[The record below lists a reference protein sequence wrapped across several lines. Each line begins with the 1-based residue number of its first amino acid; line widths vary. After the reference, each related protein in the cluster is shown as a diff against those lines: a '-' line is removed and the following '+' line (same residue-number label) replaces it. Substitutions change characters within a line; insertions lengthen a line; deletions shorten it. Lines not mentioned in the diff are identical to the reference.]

1 MYKISVPIRT
11 SSIKRCGRENIL
23 RELKRFDT
31 KRVFLTLDQ
40 YKTDESKKTILLKEL
55 ADNCKFFQKN
65 GFEVGAWIWTFWIKE
80 NPGFRNMRS
89 MKGREIEDFMCP
101 SDENFIKFA
110 TEYIKDIA
118 RCGVSIIQFDDD
130 FRYGQRYDSPACL
143 CDAHIAEINRIT
155 GEKSTRE
162 ELEKYITS
170 GCKNKFRDAYLKA
183 NGDSFRNFAKAVR
196 EAVNEVNSEIRFS
209 VCVCTSMWDID
220 GTDAFEI
227 AKILAGDTKPL
238 ARLIGAPYWA
248 TDGSGNSLQD
258 VVELERM
265 ESAWTRKGEIEIMA
279 EGDAFPRPRTLCPA
293 SYLEGFD
300 TAIRAS
306 GCTDG
311 IMKYGIDYFSN
322 ADYETGYRKFHERN
336 REVYEKIDKMFS
348 SKTHCGVRVYESMKK
363 IADMVMPTKVNK
375 TVNLDGLFYS
385 KAARSLAYNTI
396 PTVYEGDGLCGI
408 VFDENARH
416 ISNEAFKNGLIIDIA
431 AAEILMEKGIDVGI
445 ERIGEPT
452 SGTEERF
459 INDNNHI
466 LTRGAT
472 VYDIDLKETVEI
484 LSDVETEAGVLPVS
498 FRYENADGQRF
509 LVLNINTRS
518 GGDNLLK
525 HYARSRQYAEQIQ
538 WLCGKKLPAYVYG
551 NPALYIQCK
560 KDDNSMA
567 VGLWNFFA
575 DIVIE
580 PVVELAEEYSEIE
593 FINCNG
599 RIDGDK
605 VYLSDISPFGFVG
618 FEVK

>member
-1 MYKISVPIRT
+1 
-11 SSIKRCGRENIL
+11 
-23 RELKRFDT
+23 
-31 KRVFLTLDQ
+31 
-40 YKTDESKKTILLKEL
+40 
-55 ADNCKFFQKN
+55 
-65 GFEVGAWIWTFWIKE
+65 
-80 NPGFRNMRS
+80 
-89 MKGREIEDFMCP
+89 
-101 SDENFIKFA
+101 
-110 TEYIKDIA
+110 
-118 RCGVSIIQFDDD
+118 
-130 FRYGQRYDSPACL
+130 
-143 CDAHIAEINRIT
+143 
-155 GEKSTRE
+155 
-162 ELEKYITS
+162 
-170 GCKNKFRDAYLKA
+170 
-183 NGDSFRNFAKAVR
+183 
-196 EAVNEVNSEIRFS
+196 
-209 VCVCTSMWDID
+209 
-220 GTDAFEI
+220 
-227 AKILAGDTKPL
+227 
-238 ARLIGAPYWA
+238 
-248 TDGSGNSLQD
+248 
-258 VVELERM
+258 
-265 ESAWTRKGEIEIMA
+265 MA

-311 IMKYGIDYFSN
+311 IMKYGIDYISN

-375 TVNLDGLFYS
+375 TVNLDDFFYS
-385 KAARSLAYNTI
+385 KAVRSLAYNTI
-396 PTVYEGDGLCGI
+396 PTVYEGDGLCGV

-416 ISNEAFKNGLIIDIA
+416 ISNEAFKKGLIIDIA

-452 SGTEERF
+452 SGTEEHF

-472 VYDIDLKETVEI
+472 IYDIDLKETVEI

-538 WLCGKKLPAYVYG
+538 WLCGEKLPAYVYG